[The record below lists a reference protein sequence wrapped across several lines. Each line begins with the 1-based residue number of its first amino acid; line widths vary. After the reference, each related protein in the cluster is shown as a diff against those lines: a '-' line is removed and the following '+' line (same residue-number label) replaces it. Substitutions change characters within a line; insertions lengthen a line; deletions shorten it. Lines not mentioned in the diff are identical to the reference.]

1 MRFETKHYLAVVAI
15 LILAMPLW
23 AGKNSSHTYSAHF
36 EASRVTMIGTMEL
49 QPGNYTFEAKE
60 AQNQLDVIM
69 DGKVIATVPCQ
80 WIQLPKKAIGSAV
93 QSDEN
98 RVTEIDFEG
107 RTEAVKIG

>member
-1 MRFETKHYLAVVAI
+1 MRSHAKHYLGVVAI

-23 AGKNSSHTYSAHF
+23 AGKNTPRIYSAHF
-36 EASRVTMIGTMEL
+36 EASRVTMIGTTEL
-49 QPGNYTFEAKE
+49 QPGNYTFQVKE
-60 AQNQLDVIM
+60 AQNQLDVIK

-80 WIQLPKKAIGSAV
+80 WIQLPKKAVGSEI

-98 RVTEIDFEG
+98 RVTEIDFAG